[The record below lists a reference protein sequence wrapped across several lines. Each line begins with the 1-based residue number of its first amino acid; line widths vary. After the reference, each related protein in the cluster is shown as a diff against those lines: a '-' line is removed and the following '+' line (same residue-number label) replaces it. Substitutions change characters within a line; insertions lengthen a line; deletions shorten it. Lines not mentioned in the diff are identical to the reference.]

1 MGRAFKVKR
10 EGIFKN
16 PFTFDVKNLTKKNR
30 REDSMYEI
38 KLKDLDL
45 NQIMNSGQCFRM
57 KMSAEGVC
65 SVTAADKYV
74 EIEQNGDHFTFSCS
88 REEFETVWYPY
99 LDLQTDYGTIKAGVD
114 KKDEYLLRAVEY
126 GWGIRILRQDLWEMI
141 ITFLISQNNNVS
153 RIRNSVEI
161 LCSQLGERRSLAGGA
176 VYYAFPQPE
185 AVLEAGMERLGSMG
199 LGYRDKYIMKMAEC
213 VAKGDLN
220 LDALRSAGY
229 EEAHQMLTAQY
240 GLGKKVADCV
250 CLFGLHHV
258 DAFPVDTHIK
268 KILDRFYPDGFPY
281 ENYRG
286 VLGIIQQ
293 YMFYYDL
300 EGKM

>member
-1 MGRAFKVKR
+1 
-10 EGIFKN
+10 
-16 PFTFDVKNLTKKNR
+16 
-30 REDSMYEI
+30 MYKI
-38 KLKDLDL
+38 KLNDLNL

-57 KMSAEGVC
+57 KIKTDQKSETDQKTETPVK
-65 SVTAADKYV
+65 SIYTITAANHYV
-74 EIEQNGDHFTFSCS
+74 EITQNEDHFTFSC
-88 REEFETVWYPY
+88 RRDEFETIWHPY
-99 LDLQTDYGTIKAGVD
+99 LDLQTDYGKIKAGID

-161 LCSQLGERRSLAGGA
+161 LSSQLGKRCSTDSGG
-176 VYYAFPQPE
+176 VYNAFPRPE
-185 AVLEAGMERLGSMG
+185 EILEAGMERLGNMG
-199 LGYRDKYIMKMAEC
+199 LGYRDKYILKMAES
-213 VAKGDLN
+213 VVKGDLN
-220 LDALRSAGY
+220 LDALKAAGY
-229 EEAHQMLTAQY
+229 EDAHQMLTAQY
-240 GLGKKVADCV
+240 GIGKKVADCI

-268 KILDRFYPDGFPY
+268 KILNRFYPGGFPY

>member
-1 MGRAFKVKR
+1 
-10 EGIFKN
+10 
-16 PFTFDVKNLTKKNR
+16 
-30 REDSMYEI
+30 
-38 KLKDLDL
+38 
-45 NQIMNSGQCFRM
+45 
-57 KMSAEGVC
+57 
-65 SVTAADKYV
+65 
-74 EIEQNGDHFTFSCS
+74 
-88 REEFETVWYPY
+88 
-99 LDLQTDYGTIKAGVD
+99 
-114 KKDEYLLRAVEY
+114 
-126 GWGIRILRQDLWEMI
+126 MI

-185 AVLEAGMERLGSMG
+185 AVLEAGMKRLGSMG
-199 LGYRDKYIMKMAEC
+199 LGYRDKYIMKMAES

-240 GLGKKVADCV
+240 GIGKKVADCV

-268 KILDRFYPDGFPY
+268 KILYRFYPDGFPY

-300 EGKM
+300 ESV